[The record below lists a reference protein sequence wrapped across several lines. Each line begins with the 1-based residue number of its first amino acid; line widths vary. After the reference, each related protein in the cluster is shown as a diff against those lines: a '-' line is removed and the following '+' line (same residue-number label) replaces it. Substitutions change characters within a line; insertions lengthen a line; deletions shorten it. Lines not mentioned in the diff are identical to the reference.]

1 MFPEEVKLV
10 IKHLP
15 LRMHKYALK
24 AARAALAANS
34 QGKFWELHQELF
46 KNYQTINEGKIQEI
60 AETLGLDMDQFK
72 KDMNSPDVVRM
83 ISRDIQNGRQAE
95 VHGTP
100 TVFING
106 KRLRNRK
113 LPGFVKMIK
122 EELKKK

>member
-1 MFPEEVKLV
+1 MFPDEVKLV

-15 LRMHKYALK
+15 LRKHKYALK

-122 EELKKK
+122 EDQRKK